1 MQSARNLGEDLFSSQ
16 TMSPRI
22 KPQLGSGNSVS
33 VLECLSQSPGLNPIK
48 ILQLDLRSPCN
59 LTELEQFFKEKK
71 NVENLLEAY
80 PHRLQGAS
88 TEY

>member
-48 ILQLDLRSPCN
+48 IL
-59 LTELEQFFKEKK
+59 
-71 NVENLLEAY
+71 
-80 PHRLQGAS
+80 
-88 TEY
+88 